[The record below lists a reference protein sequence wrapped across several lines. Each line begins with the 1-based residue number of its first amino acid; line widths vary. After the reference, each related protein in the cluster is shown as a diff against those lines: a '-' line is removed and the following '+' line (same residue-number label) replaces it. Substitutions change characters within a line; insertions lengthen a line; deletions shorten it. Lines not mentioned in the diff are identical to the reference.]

1 MRSIRTPAL
10 IAALLFF
17 GAVQT
22 ASAQVP
28 APVTAGKVT
37 YVTGGIGESEVTAM
51 RAQAREYSALIEF
64 VEIEPGNPRGVWT
77 ADVAVTVKSGK
88 ESLATFDATGP
99 LLLLRLPAGRYTLE
113 ATHGGVVMS
122 KPLAVAAGAKPVQER
137 FIWRAQGSLGGEA
150 RTQPQK

>member
-1 MRSIRTPAL
+1 MRSTRHIIL
-10 IAALLFF
+10 SAALLF
-17 GAVQT
+17 GAAQT
-22 ASAQVP
+22 ATAQAP

-51 RAQAREYSALIEF
+51 RAQAREYSAMIEF

-88 ESLATFDATGP
+88 EALASFDATGP
-99 LLLLRLPAGRYTLE
+99 LLLLRLPAGRYTVE
-113 ATHGGVVMS
+113 ATHGGVAMS
-122 KPLAVAAGAKPVQER
+122 KPLAVAASAKPLQER

>member
-1 MRSIRTPAL
+1 MRSTRYTIL
-10 IAALLFF
+10 IAVLLL
-17 GAVQT
+17 GAAQT
-22 ASAQVP
+22 AVAQVP
-28 APVTAGKVT
+28 ASVNAGKVT

-77 ADVAVTVKSGK
+77 ADVAVSIKSGK
-88 ESLATFDATGP
+88 EVLATFDATGP
-99 LLLLRLPAGRYTLE
+99 LLLLRLPAGRYTVE
-113 ATHGGVVMS
+113 ATHGGVAMS
-122 KPLAVAAGAKPVQER
+122 KPLAVAAGANPAQER